1 MSASETSSLLPKANG
16 EQKKFY
22 FLNASPTSSQ
32 QKAKQQVASIPI
44 SDENSVTTENPQSP
58 TFLTWISSIFQ
69 RPSRQGYTVI
79 GNGSSGNNNNNN
91 GNNQMKPRMVP
102 VKVEPKVFFA
112 NERTFLAWLHMSV
125 TLASISIAIV
135 A

>member
-1 MSASETSSLLPKANG
+1 MSVPATETSSLLPKAG
-16 EQKKFY
+16 SEQKKFY
-22 FLNASPTSSQ
+22 FLNASPKSTKPSQ
-32 QKAKQQVASIPI
+32 QQEQSASASISI
-44 SDENSVTTENPQSP
+44 SNGENLTSQNPQNAS
-58 TFLTWISSIFQ
+58 FFTWVSSVFQ

-79 GNGSSGNNNNNN
+79 GNTNNHS
-91 GNNQMKPRMVP
+91 NQLKPRMVP

>member
-1 MSASETSSLLPKANG
+1 MSVPATETSSLLPKAG
-16 EQKKFY
+16 SEQKKFY

-32 QKAKQQVASIPI
+32 QKAKQQSASIPI
-44 SDENSVTTENPQSP
+44 SNVEDSSSEIPQNPS
-58 TFLTWISSIFQ
+58 FFTWVSSLFQ
-69 RPSRQGYTVI
+69 RPSRQGYTII
-79 GNGSSGNNNNNN
+79 GNGSSNP
-91 GNNQMKPRMVP
+91 QKPRMVP